1 MKQSVIV
8 TSLNTAVERN
18 RLSYYHFSDGIN
30 NLYCDALSAAEAGT
44 KYLLSKY
51 RIDSILSFGS
61 ESAFNSAD
69 DTGIMKLRDGKAF
82 YATDNCEL
90 SKYSLYRY
98 RLAEYLDEIDAE
110 LQDDRELLD
119 EEVCKKAEKFI
130 RNYFNEKV
138 SAGGSHK
145 FNRFFDRLSNDKE
158 LRMDFENELIK
169 ASSAMGAD
177 PDSLLRWSK
186 NYLYSELRDANKLH
200 LPESNENVTISF
212 ISSGPDDDSGKSFTD
227 LLIANI
233 DKIYGISE
241 EQNVEVDVYLCMQN
255 DNAKDSFV
263 FSSLMEAVRSMPDSQ
278 VNIVKIIMAD
288 APSER
293 LSCSISD
300 DTEKLGVYELMSATR
315 AFLKYG
321 KTDML
326 MDFRL
331 SSGIKN
337 NNVDRMLYAMRNIDT
352 GISLCDISD
361 IERGI
366 ESLRDFFADGCYIE
380 GDSFTEKYFNVIA
393 KGIMHDYGTLISGES
408 VEFIDLVKWAYRK
421 GFWQQTLT
429 LIESRAPRDFVEK
442 GIYYYCD
449 SPESKEDVI
458 KKFGRI
464 YYDLKPFEKYKLDDV
479 EHYYVK
485 FYSRWRSPHPKD
497 NREFQLAYA
506 KIRVKELDTEDDS
519 LIRAHTLS
527 PDREALENLLF
538 AYYYLGDVR
547 NATNHAADEFS
558 GFASIMDDSDVSE
571 RMTMI
576 SQAVEYFI
584 HCYEEMT
591 KLLAGRDKEDDKE
604 VIMISPSEIS
614 DYANVLRKAARDEH
628 RK

>member
-1 MKQSVIV
+1 MS
-8 TSLNTAVERN
+8 
-18 RLSYYHFSDGIN
+18 
-30 NLYCDALSAAEAGT
+30 
-44 KYLLSKY
+44 
-51 RIDSILSFGS
+51 
-61 ESAFNSAD
+61 
-69 DTGIMKLRDGKAF
+69 
-82 YATDNCEL
+82 
-90 SKYSLYRY
+90 
-98 RLAEYLDEIDAE
+98 
-110 LQDDRELLD
+110 
-119 EEVCKKAEKFI
+119 
-130 RNYFNEKV
+130 
-138 SAGGSHK
+138 
-145 FNRFFDRLSNDKE
+145 
-158 LRMDFENELIK
+158 
-169 ASSAMGAD
+169 
-177 PDSLLRWSK
+177 
-186 NYLYSELRDANKLH
+186 
-200 LPESNENVTISF
+200 
-212 ISSGPDDDSGKSFTD
+212 
-227 LLIANI
+227 
-233 DKIYGISE
+233 
-241 EQNVEVDVYLCMQN
+241 
-255 DNAKDSFV
+255 
-263 FSSLMEAVRSMPDSQ
+263 
-278 VNIVKIIMAD
+278 D
-288 APSER
+288 APSDKM
-293 LSCSISD
+293 ISMITD
-300 DTEKLGVYELMSATR
+300 DTERLGVYELMSATR
-315 AFLKYG
+315 AFLRYG

-326 MDFRL
+326 MDFRR

-337 NNVDRMLYAMRNIDT
+337 EKIDHMLYAMRNIDT
-352 GISLCDISD
+352 GISLCDITD

-366 ESLRDFFADGCYIE
+366 ESLRDFFAKGTYIE

-393 KGIMHDYGTLISGES
+393 KGIMQDYGSLLSGDS
-408 VEFIDLVKWAYRK
+408 IEFIDLVKWAFHK

-429 LIESRAPRDFVEK
+429 LIESRAPRDFVTK

-547 NATNHAADEFS
+547 NATNHAQDEFS

-591 KLLAGRDKEDDKE
+591 KLLAGRDKKDDKE